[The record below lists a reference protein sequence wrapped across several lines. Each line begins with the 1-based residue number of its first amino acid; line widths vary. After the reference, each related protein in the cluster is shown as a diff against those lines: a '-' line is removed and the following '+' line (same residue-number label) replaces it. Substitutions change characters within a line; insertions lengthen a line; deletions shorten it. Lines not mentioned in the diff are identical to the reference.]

1 MLLSNL
7 DCITKVVK
15 NNKRMTGNESTLA
28 ALLSLLLSIQGDNL
42 IIGGEKIANVTLKTD
57 MNVWAGKEH
66 TGYLSFT
73 FKMAVILLPFSSCR

>member
-1 MLLSNL
+1 MLLLNL
-7 DCITKVVK
+7 GCITKAVK
-15 NNKRMTGNESTLA
+15 NNKRMTGNKSTLA

-42 IIGGEKIANVTLKTD
+42 IIRGGKIATVMLKTD

-73 FKMAVILLPFSSCR
+73 FKMGVILLSFSSCR